1 MKKIVDDDRLIYK
14 VCSLYYKDGMNQK
27 EIGDYLGVSRSSVLR
42 MLQNGRDRGIVTF
55 ELHNPASFNYGD
67 LEKKLENLYG
77 FKDVVIVEESAL
89 DTKSQAASLIFGQ
102 AAEYLYSL
110 LREGYR
116 VGVTM
121 GHTLDNVLQTNKTF
135 KKFDNLLCV
144 PIVGGISQGATDGMD
159 VQGNEIA
166 RRFTDKFGGK
176 YIQFLSPAMF
186 SDKRILDTFLQEK
199 AVNFIFNE
207 FKKIDIAVVG
217 IGVPR
222 GDDHTLIKAGY
233 ATGKELKELARQ
245 GAVGDI
251 TLQFFDE
258 NGNTE
263 RFHSFNDRVAA
274 ISMDVFKKIPLR
286 IGIASGEKK
295 TEAVMGAVK
304 GGLIN
309 ILITNAECANDLIRK
324 HKSDTNVS
332 IQRVK

>member
-14 VCSLYYKDGMNQK
+14 VCCLYYEDGMNQK

-42 MLQNGRDRGIVTF
+42 MLQNGKDRGIVTI
-55 ELHNPASFNYGD
+55 EIHNPASFNYGE

-77 FKDVVIVEESAL
+77 FKDVVIVEESVL
-89 DTKSQAASLIFGQ
+89 DTKSEVASYIFGQ
-102 AAEYLYSL
+102 AADYLYGL

-121 GHTLDNVLQTNKTF
+121 GHTLNNVLQTNKSF
-135 KKFDNLLCV
+135 EKFHNLLCV
-144 PIVGGISQGATDGMD
+144 PIVGGISQGASDGMD

-166 RRFTDKFGGK
+166 RKFTDKFGGK

-199 AVNFIFNE
+199 AVNFIFDE
-207 FKKIDIAVVG
+207 FKKIDVAVVG
-217 IGVPR
+217 IGVPK

-233 ATGKELKELARQ
+233 ASSQELKALAAE

-251 TLQFFDE
+251 TLQFFDK
-258 NGNTE
+258 NGCTDNF
-263 RFHSFNDRVAA
+263 RHFNERVAA
-274 ISMDVFKKIPLR
+274 ISMDVFKEIPLR
-286 IGIASGEKK
+286 IAIASSAKK
-295 TEAVMGAVK
+295 AEAVKGAVK

-309 ILITNAECANDLIRK
+309 ILITNVECAKKLI
-324 HKSDTNVS
+324 SDV
-332 IQRVK
+332 

>member
-1 MKKIVDDDRLIYK
+1 
-14 VCSLYYKDGMNQK
+14 
-27 EIGDYLGVSRSSVLR
+27 
-42 MLQNGRDRGIVTF
+42 VTI
-55 ELHNPASFNYGD
+55 ELHNPASFNYGE
-67 LEKKLENLYG
+67 LERKLETLYG
-77 FKDVVIVEESAL
+77 FKDVVIVEESVL
-89 DTKSQAASLIFGQ
+89 DSKSEAASLIFGQ
-102 AAEYLYSL
+102 AADYLYGL

-116 VGVTM
+116 IGVTM
-121 GHTLDNVLQTNKTF
+121 GHTLDNVLQTNKTYQ
-135 KKFDNLLCV
+135 KFDNLLCV

-199 AVNFIFNE
+199 AVNFIFDE

-217 IGVPR
+217 IGVPK

-233 ATGKELKELARQ
+233 ATSKELKELAAQ

-258 NGNTE
+258 NGSTE

-295 TEAVMGAVK
+295 VEAVKGAIK

-309 ILITNAECANDLIRK
+309 ILMTNAECARELVREAEEE
-324 HKSDTNVS
+324 
-332 IQRVK
+332 

>member
-14 VCSLYYKDGMNQK
+14 VCCLYYEDGMNQK

-42 MLQNGRDRGIVTF
+42 MLQNGKDRGIVTI
-55 ELHNPASFNYGD
+55 ELHNPASFNYGE
-67 LEKKLENLYG
+67 LERKLENLYG
-77 FKDVVIVEESAL
+77 FKDVVIVEESVL
-89 DTKSQAASLIFGQ
+89 DSKSEAASLIFGQ
-102 AAEYLYSL
+102 AADYLYGL

-116 VGVTM
+116 IGVTM
-121 GHTLDNVLQTNKTF
+121 GHTLDNVLQTNKTYQ
-135 KKFDNLLCV
+135 KFDNLLCV
-144 PIVGGISQGATDGMD
+144 PIVGGISQGATDGLD

-166 RRFTDKFGGK
+166 RRFTAKFGGK

-199 AVNFIFNE
+199 AVNFIFDE

-217 IGVPR
+217 IGVPK

-233 ATGKELKELARQ
+233 ASSKELKELAAQ

-258 NGNTE
+258 NGSTE

-295 TEAVMGAVK
+295 VEAVKGAIK

-309 ILITNAECANDLIRK
+309 ILITNAECARELVRK
-324 HKSDTNVS
+324 AEKE
-332 IQRVK
+332 

>member
-14 VCSLYYKDGMNQK
+14 VCCLYYEDGMNQK

-42 MLQNGRDRGIVTF
+42 MLQNGKDRGIVTI
-55 ELHNPASFNYGD
+55 ELHNPASFNYGE
-67 LEKKLENLYG
+67 LERKLENLYG

-89 DTKSQAASLIFGQ
+89 DSKSEAASLIFGQ
-102 AAEYLYSL
+102 AADYLYGL

-116 VGVTM
+116 IGVTM
-121 GHTLDNVLQTNKTF
+121 GHTLDNVLQTNKTYQ
-135 KKFDNLLCV
+135 KFDNLLCV
-144 PIVGGISQGATDGMD
+144 PIVGGISQGATDGLD

-199 AVNFIFNE
+199 AVNFIFDE

-217 IGVPR
+217 IGVPK

-233 ATGKELKELARQ
+233 ATSKELKELAAQ

-258 NGNTE
+258 NGSTE

-295 TEAVMGAVK
+295 VEAVKGAIK

-309 ILITNAECANDLIRK
+309 ILITNAECARELVREAEEE
-324 HKSDTNVS
+324 
-332 IQRVK
+332 

>member
-14 VCSLYYKDGMNQK
+14 VCCLYYEDGMNQK

-42 MLQNGRDRGIVTF
+42 MLQNGKDRGIVTI
-55 ELHNPASFNYGD
+55 ELHNPASFNYGE
-67 LEKKLENLYG
+67 LERKLENLYG

-89 DTKSQAASLIFGQ
+89 DSKSEAASLIFGQ
-102 AAEYLYSL
+102 AADYLYGL

-116 VGVTM
+116 IGVTM
-121 GHTLDNVLQTNKTF
+121 GHTLDNVLQTNKTYQ
-135 KKFDNLLCV
+135 KFDNLLCV
-144 PIVGGISQGATDGMD
+144 PIVGGISQGATDGLD

-199 AVNFIFNE
+199 AVNFIFDE

-217 IGVPR
+217 IGVPK

-233 ATGKELKELARQ
+233 ATSKELKELAAQ

-295 TEAVMGAVK
+295 VEAVKGAIK

-309 ILITNAECANDLIRK
+309 ILITNAECARELVREAEEE
-324 HKSDTNVS
+324 
-332 IQRVK
+332 

>member
-14 VCSLYYKDGMNQK
+14 VCCLYYEDGMNQK

-42 MLQNGRDRGIVTF
+42 MLQNGRDRGIVTI
-55 ELHNPASFNYGD
+55 ELHNPASFNYGEM
-67 LEKKLENLYG
+67 EKKLENKYG
-77 FKDVVIVEESAL
+77 FKDVVIVEESVL
-89 DTKSQAASLIFGQ
+89 DSKSEAASLIFGQ
-102 AAEYLYSL
+102 AADYLYSL

-121 GHTLDNVLQTNKTF
+121 GHTLDNVLQTKKTF
-135 KKFDNLLCV
+135 KKFDNILCV

-166 RRFTDKFGGK
+166 RKFTDKFGGK

-199 AVNFIFNE
+199 AVNFIFDE
-207 FKKIDIAVVG
+207 FKKINVAVVG
-217 IGVPR
+217 IGVPK

-233 ATGKELKELARQ
+233 ASTKELKELARQ

-258 NGNTE
+258 NGDTE
-263 RFHSFNDRVAA
+263 KFSSFNDRVAA
-274 ISMDVFKKIPLR
+274 ISVDDFRRIPIR

-295 TEAVMGAVK
+295 VEAVK
-304 GGLIN
+304 GAIKGNLIN
-309 ILITNAECANDLIRK
+309 ILITNAECARKLI
-324 HKSDTNVS
+324 DD
-332 IQRVK
+332 